1 MSMSFMI
8 VFFFSILSIVYIN
21 IVYINMGTKYTILR
35 YTYTYYI
42 PKGSTSAC
50 LLFFDPS
57 MSGIRGRQ
65 GQDEG
70 VQGLRRGPEGARWC
84 GGAPR
89 AIGLWFCEAKIGGF
103 LSHGGTQIAGF
114 FLKENPNLKW
124 MRTGGTPHF
133 RKPPYNFYNIQ
144 SSVDL
149 PLLQQNPTGGRH
161 EVGPVAPSSHTAC
174 INSDEAW
181 YSQRTMNNVTT
192 YIWMIF
198 WECISPSDD
207 DCFLMIAL
215 CRRWPPRRCPG
226 AHRPLFYKPTYHRCP
241 PVMWTLGNKKPW
253 TSSLYPLT
261 FQ

>member
-1 MSMSFMI
+1 MSLYI
-8 VFFFSILSIVYIN
+8 YTRTHIYTYPCQCHLWLCFFFSILSIVYIN

-42 PKGSTSAC
+42 PKESTSAC

-133 RKPPYNFYNIQ
+133 RKPPYNFYNQFCIPYNPVWIFRYFNRIQ
-144 SSVDL
+144 LGVAMKW
-149 PLLQQNPTGGRH
+149 
-161 EVGPVAPSSHTAC
+161 GP
-174 INSDEAW
+174 
-181 YSQRTMNNVTT
+181 
-192 YIWMIF
+192 
-198 WECISPSDD
+198 
-207 DCFLMIAL
+207 
-215 CRRWPPRRCPG
+215 
-226 AHRPLFYKPTYHRCP
+226 
-241 PVMWTLGNKKPW
+241 
-253 TSSLYPLT
+253 
-261 FQ
+261 